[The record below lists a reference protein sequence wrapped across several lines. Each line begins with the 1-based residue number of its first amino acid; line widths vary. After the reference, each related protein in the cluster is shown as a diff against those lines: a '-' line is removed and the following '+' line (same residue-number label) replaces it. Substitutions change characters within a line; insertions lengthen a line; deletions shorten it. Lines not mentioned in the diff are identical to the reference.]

1 MSSGTVVAPSGVARD
16 REKEG
21 QMRRATFAVRPVRI
35 DDVAALRRLFVGS
48 TPEACRALAHDVDGA
63 LVALDGDVV
72 VGVARWH
79 RLVAGGDEAEVAVF
93 VADPWRGRG
102 IGSQLV
108 ADIERLAGAR
118 GLRVSTSTMLGD
130 AAA

>member
-1 MSSGTVVAPSGVARD
+1 
-16 REKEG
+16 
-21 QMRRATFAVRPVRI
+21 MRRETFAVRPVRM
-35 DDVAALRRLFVGS
+35 DDVAALRRLFVDS
-48 TPEACRALAHDVDGA
+48 TAEECDRLASDVDGA

-79 RLVAGGDEAEVAVF
+79 RLVEGGDEAEVAVF

-102 IGSQLV
+102 VGSELV
-108 ADIERLAGAR
+108 AGVSALASAQGVH
-118 GLRVSTSTMLGD
+118 VSTSTMLGD

>member
-1 MSSGTVVAPSGVARD
+1 
-16 REKEG
+16 
-21 QMRRATFAVRPVRI
+21 MRKQTFAVRPVRM

-48 TPEACRALAHDVDGA
+48 TAEECDRLAHDVDGA

-79 RLVAGGDEAEVAVF
+79 RVGEVDGDEAEVAVF
-93 VADPWRGRG
+93 VAEPWRGRG
-102 IGSQLV
+102 VGSQLV
-108 ADIERLAGAR
+108 ADAERLAAASGA
-118 GLRVSTSTMLGD
+118 RVSTTTMLGD